1 MSSWRKVWLQL
12 DLLWKSSRS
21 AHYSTSLVGEE
32 ADSGNSERERERE
45 VGRDGE
51 RE

>member
-12 DLLWKSSRS
+12 DLPWKSSRS
-21 AHYSTSLVGEE
+21 AHYSTCLVGEE
-32 ADSGNSERERERE
+32 ADSGNSERE